1 MSMIFDRDFDLE
13 LEREELQAR
22 RDARACHTPAE
33 LVDAVEAARAVAYF
47 EGRRA
52 GHAEGLADAAE
63 ADHAR
68 RAAALDALGPQIE
81 ALVQANDNHRQILEA
96 QILDFAL
103 TVCEQ
108 VFPELLRHRAHD
120 RALAQVRRALS
131 LGLGSVSL
139 RICLSPEA
147 LELLQDD
154 LNAAIVQNGLQG
166 RVEIHANEALADG
179 EARVEWDSGFL
190 EYSFSSICDRIL
202 CALRDARSAAPIP
215 LSER

>member
-13 LEREELQAR
+13 LEHEALQAR

-33 LVDAVEAARAVAYF
+33 LLEAVEAARAAAFF
-47 EGRRA
+47 EGRRT
-52 GHAEGLADAAE
+52 GHAEGLADAAD

-68 RAAALDALGPQIE
+68 RAAALDALGPQIT
-81 ALVQANDNHRQILEA
+81 ALAQASDDHCQVLEA
-96 QILDFAL
+96 QILDFTL

-139 RICLSPEA
+139 RICVSPKA

-154 LNAAIVQNGLQG
+154 LSAAIAENGLQG
-166 RVEIHANEALADG
+166 RVELQANDGLEDG

-202 CALRDARSAAPIP
+202 RTLREARPAAPIP

>member
-13 LEREELQAR
+13 LEHEARQAR

-33 LVDAVEAARAVAYF
+33 LLDAVETARAAAF
-47 EGRRA
+47 SDGRRA
-52 GHAEGLADAAE
+52 GHAEGLADAAN

-68 RAAALDALGPQIE
+68 RVEALDALGPQIRKL
-81 ALVQANDNHRQILEA
+81 AQASDDHCQVLEA
-96 QILDFAL
+96 QILDFTL

-139 RICLSPEA
+139 RICVSPEA
-147 LELLQDD
+147 LELLHDD
-154 LNAAIVQNGLQG
+154 LSTAIAENGLQG
-166 RVEIHANEALADG
+166 RVELQANDGMKDG

-202 CALRDARSAAPIP
+202 RTLREARPAAPIP